1 MTKQP
6 SSRRF
11 YKTVD
16 IAPVETG
23 FAVRLDRATP
33 KTPAKK
39 PLVLPT
45 QAAAELVAAEWDA
58 QIETIDPFAM
68 PITRLVNV
76 ALDRAAETR
85 AAMVGEIVKYAA
97 TDLVCYRATTPAS
110 LVAAQA
116 AAWDPLLAWAE
127 THLGVQLVTTAQALA
142 IDQPEESLARIEA
155 AAHAFDDLRLTALAF
170 ANGLAGSAIVA
181 LALIHRHI
189 DGETAFRAIRVEE
202 DWQAERW
209 GRDPDE
215 EKIANARRV
224 DLIAAERLVSALD

>member
-1 MTKQP
+1 MKTP
-6 SSRRF
+6 ILSRRF
-11 YKTVD
+11 YKSVD
-16 IAPVETG
+16 IAPVEAG
-23 FAVRLDRATP
+23 FAVRLDKATP

-45 QAAAELVAAEWDA
+45 ETAARLVAAEWDA
-58 QIETIDPFAM
+58 QTETIDPFAM

-76 ALDRAAETR
+76 ALDRAGETR
-85 AAMVGEIVKYAA
+85 HAMVGEVVKYAG

-110 LVAAQA
+110 LVTAQA
-116 AAWDPLLAWAE
+116 EAWDPLLAWAKDE
-127 THLGVQLVTTAQALA
+127 FGIELVTTTQALA
-142 IDQPEESLARIEA
+142 IDQPAEALARIEA
-155 AAHAFDDLRLTALAF
+155 LAHQLDDLRLTALAF

-224 DLIAAERLVSALD
+224 DLIAAERLVSAL

>member
-1 MTKQP
+1 MTP
-6 SSRRF
+6 PTLPRRF

-58 QIETIDPFAM
+58 QIESIDPFAM

-76 ALDRAAETR
+76 ALDRAVETR

-116 AAWDPLLAWAE
+116 AAWDPLLTWAE
-127 THLGVQLVTTAQALA
+127 AHLGVQLVTTMQALA
-142 IDQPEESLARIEA
+142 IDQPAESLARIEA
-155 AAHAFDDLRLTALAF
+155 AAHALDDLRLTALAF

-224 DLIAAERLVSALD
+224 DLIAAERLVSALA

>member
-1 MTKQP
+1 MTP
-6 SSRRF
+6 PNLPRRF

-16 IAPVETG
+16 IAQVETG

-155 AAHAFDDLRLTALAF
+155 TAHALDDLRLTALAF

>member
-1 MTKQP
+1 MTQQTF
-6 SSRRF
+6 SRRF

-58 QIETIDPFAM
+58 QIESIDPFAM

-76 ALDRAAETR
+76 ALDRAVETR

-116 AAWDPLLAWAE
+116 AAWDPLLTWAE
-127 THLGVQLVTTAQALA
+127 AHLGVQLVTTMQALA
-142 IDQPEESLARIEA
+142 IDQPEKSLARIEA
-155 AAHAFDDLRLTALAF
+155 AAHALDDLRLTALAF

>member
-1 MTKQP
+1 MTP
-6 SSRRF
+6 PTLPRRF

-58 QIETIDPFAM
+58 QIESIDPFAM

-76 ALDRAAETR
+76 ALDRAVETR

-116 AAWDPLLAWAE
+116 AAWDPLLTWAE
-127 THLGVQLVTTAQALA
+127 AHLGVQLVTTMQALA

-155 AAHAFDDLRLTALAF
+155 AAHALDDLRLTALAF

-224 DLIAAERLVSALD
+224 DLIAAERLVSALA

>member
-1 MTKQP
+1 MTQQT
-6 SSRRF
+6 SIRRF

-16 IAPVETG
+16 FAPVETG

-33 KTPAKK
+33 KTPARR
-39 PLVLPT
+39 PLILPT
-45 QAAAELVAAEWDA
+45 EAAAKLGAAEWAA

-85 AAMVGEIVKYAA
+85 AAMVSEIIKYAA

-127 THLGVQLVTTAQALA
+127 AHLGVQLVTTMQALA
-142 IDQPEESLARIEA
+142 IEQPEESLARIEA
-155 AAHAFDDLRLTALAF
+155 TAQALDDLRLTALAF

-224 DLIAAERLVSALD
+224 DLIAAERLVWALD

>member
-1 MTKQP
+1 MSPPTLP
-6 SSRRF
+6 RRF
-11 YKTVD
+11 YKSVD
-16 IAPVETG
+16 VAPVETG

-45 QAAAELVAAEWDA
+45 EAAARLVAAEWES

-68 PITRLVNV
+68 PVTRLVNV

-85 AAMVGEIVKYAA
+85 LAMVGEIVKYAG

-116 AAWDPLLAWAE
+116 LAWDPLLVWAE
-127 THLGVQLVTTAQALA
+127 LDLGIQLVTTTQALA
-142 IDQPEESLARIEA
+142 IDQPADALTRIEA
-155 AAHAFDDLRLTALAF
+155 AAHALDDLRLTALAF

-189 DGETAFRAIRVEE
+189 DGEAAFRAIRVEE
-202 DWQAERW
+202 DWQAQRW

>member
-1 MTKQP
+1 MTQQP

-97 TDLVCYRATTPAS
+97 TDLVCYRATTPAT

-142 IDQPEESLARIEA
+142 IDQPAESLARIEA
-155 AAHAFDDLRLTALAF
+155 AAHALDDLRLTALAF

-181 LALIHRHI
+181 LALVHRRI

-224 DLIAAERLVSALD
+224 DLIAAERLVWALD

>member
-1 MTKQP
+1 MTP
-6 SSRRF
+6 PTLPRRF

-23 FAVRLDRATP
+23 FAVRLDQATP

-58 QIETIDPFAM
+58 QIESIDPFAM

-76 ALDRAAETR
+76 ALDRATETR
-85 AAMVGEIVKYAA
+85 HAMVGEIVKYAA
-97 TDLVCYRATTPAS
+97 TDLVCYRAATPAS

-116 AAWDPLLAWAE
+116 AAWDPLLTWAKA
-127 THLGVQLVTTAQALA
+127 HLGVQLVTTMQALA

-155 AAHAFDDLRLTALAF
+155 AAHALDDLRLTALAF
-170 ANGLAGSAIVA
+170 VNGLAGSAIVA

-189 DGETAFRAIRVEE
+189 DGEKAFRAIRVEE

-224 DLIAAERLVSALD
+224 DLIAAERLVSALA

>member
-1 MTKQP
+1 MTQQT

-76 ALDRAAETR
+76 ALDRAVETR

-116 AAWDPLLAWAE
+116 AAWDPLLTWAE
-127 THLGVQLVTTAQALA
+127 AHLGVHLVTTMQALA
-142 IDQPEESLARIEA
+142 IDQPAESLARIEA
-155 AAHAFDDLRLTALAF
+155 AAHALDDLRLTALAF

-181 LALIHRHI
+181 LALIHRRI

-224 DLIAAERLVSALD
+224 DLIAAERLVSALA

>member
-1 MTKQP
+1 MTP
-6 SSRRF
+6 PNLPRRF

-76 ALDRAAETR
+76 ALDRAPETR

-155 AAHAFDDLRLTALAF
+155 AAHALDDLRLTALAF

-215 EKIANARRV
+215 EKIASARRV

>member
-1 MTKQP
+1 MTTP
-6 SSRRF
+6 TLPRRF

-16 IAPVETG
+16 VAPVEAG
-23 FAVRLDRATP
+23 FCVRLDKATP
-33 KTPAKK
+33 KTPAKR

-45 QAAAELVAAEWDA
+45 EAAARLVAAEWDA
-58 QIETIDPFAM
+58 QSETIDPFAM

-76 ALDRAAETR
+76 ALDRAGETR
-85 AAMVGEIVKYAA
+85 HAMVGEVVKYAG

-110 LVAAQA
+110 LVSAQA
-116 AAWDPLLAWAE
+116 EAWDPLLAWAKGE
-127 THLGVQLVTTAQALA
+127 FGIELVTTTQALA
-142 IDQPEESLARIEA
+142 IDQPTEALARIEA
-155 AAHAFDDLRLTALAF
+155 LAHQLDDLRLTALAF

-224 DLIAAERLVSALD
+224 DLIAAEKLVSAL

>member
-1 MTKQP
+1 MTQQP

-97 TDLVCYRATTPAS
+97 TDLVCYRATTPAT

-155 AAHAFDDLRLTALAF
+155 AAHALDDLRLTALAF

-181 LALIHRHI
+181 LALVHRRI

-224 DLIAAERLVSALD
+224 DLIAAERLVWALD

>member
-1 MTKQP
+1 MTP
-6 SSRRF
+6 PNLPRRF

-155 AAHAFDDLRLTALAF
+155 VAHALDDLRLTALAF

-181 LALIHRHI
+181 LALVHRRI

>member
-1 MTKQP
+1 MTQQTF
-6 SSRRF
+6 SRRF

-33 KTPAKK
+33 KTPAKR

-45 QAAAELVAAEWDA
+45 EAAAKLVAAEWDA

-76 ALDRAAETR
+76 ALDRAEETR

-116 AAWDPLLAWAE
+116 AAWDPLLTWAE
-127 THLGVQLVTTAQALA
+127 AHLGVQLVTTMQALA
-142 IDQPEESLARIEA
+142 IKQPEESLARIEA
-155 AAHAFDDLRLTALAF
+155 AALALDDLLLTALAF
-170 ANGLAGSAIVA
+170 ANGLAGSAVVA

>member
-1 MTKQP
+1 MTQQP
-6 SSRRF
+6 TSRRF

-33 KTPAKK
+33 KTPAKR

-45 QAAAELVAAEWDA
+45 KAAAELVAAEWDA

-85 AAMVGEIVKYAA
+85 PAMVGEIVKYAA

-127 THLGVQLVTTAQALA
+127 THLGVQLVTTVQALA

-155 AAHAFDDLRLTALAF
+155 AAHALDDLRLTALAF

-181 LALIHRHI
+181 LALIHRQI

-224 DLIAAERLVSALD
+224 DLIAAEKLVSALD

>member
-1 MTKQP
+1 MTP
-6 SSRRF
+6 PTLPRRF

-23 FAVRLDRATP
+23 FAVRLDQATP

-58 QIETIDPFAM
+58 QIESIDPFAM

-76 ALDRAAETR
+76 ALDRATETR
-85 AAMVGEIVKYAA
+85 HAMVGEIVKYAA
-97 TDLVCYRATTPAS
+97 TDLVCYRAATPAS

-116 AAWDPLLAWAE
+116 AAWDPLLTWAE
-127 THLGVQLVTTAQALA
+127 AHLGVQLVTTMQALA

-155 AAHAFDDLRLTALAF
+155 AAHALDDLRLTALAF
-170 ANGLAGSAIVA
+170 VNGLAGSAIVA

-189 DGETAFRAIRVEE
+189 DGEKAFRAIRVEE

-224 DLIAAERLVSALD
+224 DLIAAERLVSALA

>member
-1 MTKQP
+1 MSQQT

-155 AAHAFDDLRLTALAF
+155 AAHALDDLRLTALAF

>member
-1 MTKQP
+1 MTQQTF
-6 SSRRF
+6 SRRF

-76 ALDRAAETR
+76 ALDRAVETR
-85 AAMVGEIVKYAA
+85 HGMVGEIVKYAA

-116 AAWDPLLAWAE
+116 AAWDPLLTWAE
-127 THLGVQLVTTAQALA
+127 AHLGVQLVTTMQALA
-142 IDQPEESLARIEA
+142 IDQPAESLARIEA
-155 AAHAFDDLRLTALAF
+155 AAHALDDLRLTALAF